1 MTVHRER
8 INALQER
15 LLERD
20 LAAALLH
27 FSRDI
32 FYYTGTAQP
41 GWLFITP
48 GDAHLYVRSGLDF
61 ARRQSSLSADRVSF
75 NRKLSEIVTASLGEN
90 TDDLRIGAE
99 LDVMT
104 VPQYQQLGKVLGS
117 ARIVDLSSDILEQRT
132 IKDAGE
138 IAAIEIAANVLE
150 EGHRAASEGWYV
162 GMTELEASAIVED
175 GHRRAGHEGVFFVR
189 QPDFT
194 MGRGPLASGENRQQ
208 MSGVVFTVSGC
219 GLSAAVPAGASR
231 RKLKSGDLVIVD
243 IPTCVKGYHGDQS
256 RTYCLGEPTKR
267 ALQLHESLRL
277 VSDRLIADIAPN
289 MTSGDVFERACH
301 HAENAGV
308 FCSFLKFPDGKM
320 AHFVG
325 HGVGLDLNEP
335 PFLSRGGEEV
345 IVAGM
350 VLAIELHLCDAEA
363 GMIKLE
369 DMVLVQD
376 DGCRILT
383 KTDRDLISV
392 PLERVDFD
400 KIQASHGVVL

>member
-1 MTVHRER
+1 MTVHSER
-8 INALQER
+8 INALQQR
-15 LLERD
+15 LRRRD

-27 FSRDI
+27 LSRDI
-32 FYYTGTAQP
+32 FYYTGTSQP
-41 GWLFITP
+41 GWLFVSP
-48 GDAHLYVRSGLDF
+48 DDAHLFVRSGLVF
-61 ARRQSSLSADRVSF
+61 ARRQSSLPDDRVSLKS
-75 NRKLSEIVTASLGEN
+75 RLAEIVATCLGEN
-90 TDDLRIGAE
+90 TDGLHIGAE

-117 ARIVDLSSDILEQRT
+117 ARIVDVSSDILEQRK

-138 IAAIEIAANVLE
+138 IATIEIAAQALE
-150 EGHRAASEGWYV
+150 EGHRQAVKTWRA

-175 GHRRAGHEGVFFVR
+175 GHRRAGHEGVYFVR

-208 MSGVVFTVSGC
+208 MSGVVFTISGC

-231 RKLKSGDLVIVD
+231 RRLQPGDLVIVD
-243 IPTCVKGYHGDQS
+243 IPTCVQGYHGDQS
-256 RTYCLGEPTKR
+256 RTYCLGQPTKK
-267 ALQLHESLRL
+267 ALDLHQSLRL
-277 VSDRLIADIAPN
+277 VSDRLIADISPD

-301 HAENAGV
+301 HAENAGILD
-308 FCSFLKFPDGKM
+308 SFLKFSDGKM

-335 PFLSRGGEEV
+335 PFLSRGGEEK

-363 GMIKLE
+363 GMLKLE
-369 DMVLVQD
+369 DMILVQD

-383 KTDRDLISV
+383 KTDRELIPVPDSV
-392 PLERVDFD
+392 AQ
-400 KIQASHGVVL
+400 IG